1 VKRTDFHFELPA
13 ELIAQHPAAERDG
26 ARLLVVDPLTR
37 SLSHRTIRDLP
48 ELIPAGTLCVPND
61 VKVRHARL
69 LLRRAGGGAGE
80 ALLLRALP
88 EGTFEALVR
97 PGARLKPG
105 KGAQVVDPAS
115 GAVLAELEVLE
126 ALDEGLRRVRV
137 RGAVGDLDWDAI
149 DRIGRLPLPPYI
161 THPADADDEGRYQ
174 TLFRAEEGEA
184 VAAPTAGLHF
194 TGELIERL
202 RANGCLWDP
211 VRLHVGLGTF
221 RPMTA
226 DDLQDHVMHEER
238 YEIGEAT
245 AQALEE
251 VLVRRQRPLLAV
263 GTTSLRTLEAAW
275 DGATLRR
282 SGSTRIFIQPGCAL
296 KTADMLL
303 TNFHLPESTL
313 FVLVSALL
321 GTDFA
326 QAAYA
331 EAIRERYR
339 FFSYGDAM
347 LILNARRTPPP
358 GSDPKARLQQEL
370 DLGMEDVEAGRL
382 MDHRA
387 VEDEFGNLY

>member
-1 VKRTDFHFELPA
+1 MKRSDFHFDLPPELV
-13 ELIAQHPAAERDG
+13 AQHPAPERDG
-26 ARLLVVDPLTR
+26 ARLLVVDPVA
-37 SLSHRTIRDLP
+37 RTLRHCAIRDLP
-48 ELIPAGTLCVPND
+48 ELVPAGTLCVPND

-69 LLRRAGGGAGE
+69 LLRRAGGGEGE

-88 EGTFEALVR
+88 GGFEALVR

-105 KGAQVVDPAS
+105 KRAQVVDPAT
-115 GAVLAELEVLE
+115 GEALAELSVEE

-137 RGAVGDLDWDAI
+137 LGPDGDLDWDAV

-161 THPADADDEGRYQ
+161 THPADAEDEGRYQ
-174 TLFRAEEGEA
+174 TVFRAEAGEA

-194 TGELIERL
+194 TPALIDAL
-202 RANGCLWDP
+202 RARGCLWSP

-226 DDLQDHVMHEER
+226 DDLRDHVMHEER
-238 YEIGEAT
+238 FEVPEAT
-245 AQALEE
+245 AEALEA
-251 VLVRRQRPLLAV
+251 VLRDRRRPLLAV

-275 DGATLRR
+275 DGAVLKRA
-282 SGSTRIFIQPGCAL
+282 GATRIFIQPGTAL
-296 KTADMLL
+296 RTADLLL

-321 GTDFA
+321 GLDFA
-326 QAAYA
+326 QEAYR

-347 LILNARRTPPP
+347 LILNARRPVP
-358 GSDPKARLQQEL
+358 GVP
-370 DLGMEDVEAGRL
+370 
-382 MDHRA
+382 
-387 VEDEFGNLY
+387 